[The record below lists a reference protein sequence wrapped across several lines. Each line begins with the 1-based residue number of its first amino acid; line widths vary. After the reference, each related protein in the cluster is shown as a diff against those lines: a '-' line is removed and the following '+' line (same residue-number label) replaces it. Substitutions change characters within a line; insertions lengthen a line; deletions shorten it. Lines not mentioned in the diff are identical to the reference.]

1 MAMPNEG
8 WIRVFHRAESQK
20 VSTQLLLDIG
30 SINRP
35 DFGLACSIVTYYGH
49 KKSCGGAGQENGQG
63 LNRYSPSSAC
73 QPVRVYGC
81 EDGVEGQA
89 GGLERG
95 EVYGLERG
103 KVYGLEQGKVYGL
116 EQGKVYGLE

>member
-1 MAMPNEG
+1 MAVPNKE

-35 DFGLACSIVTYYGH
+35 DFGLACSIVADYGH

-63 LNRYSPSSAC
+63 LDCYSPSSAC
-73 QPVRVYGC
+73 QLVRVYGC
-81 EDGVEGQA
+81 EDGVECQA
-89 GGLERG
+89 G
-95 EVYGLERG
+95 
-103 KVYGLEQGKVYGL
+103 GLEQGKVHGL
-116 EQGKVYGLE
+116 ERGGGAWHGTG